1 MIVSGCW
8 QGISRI
14 RLYEEVGWESLS
26 SRRWARRMTM
36 FYKIM
41 NGSTPSYLHE
51 RVPEKSAVNMAVRRR
66 NINTPSCRME
76 RYANS
81 FFLIV

>member
-8 QGISRI
+8 QGTSRI

-26 SRRWARRMTM
+26 SRRWARRMAM

-41 NGSTPSYLHE
+41 NGSTPSYLHA
-51 RVPEKSAVNMAVRRR
+51 PENPAVNMAVAELYVLYK
-66 NINTPSCRME
+66 TLE
-76 RYANS
+76 
-81 FFLIV
+81 